1 MIHSAFT
8 HRGRFLGQAVMLL
21 GWLLAETASA
31 QMFGA
36 RPMGRPMAIRPQ
48 PGGGEFSGRDV
59 GSLTG
64 RERFL
69 RDNRSRNDFVG
80 GSQDALEGF
89 VGSQQAIGA
98 GRVRAATETLRPETD
113 DSAKINRP
121 LTPLPARGMY
131 HPRLELSESF
141 AAAGDRSDPDP
152 RGRWIPSGDPFQLTV
167 AQRLSRAAGSEI
179 VVLRRGEQ
187 AILRGTVADRQT
199 AERLERLI
207 SFEPEIYEVK
217 NELRVMAGD

>member
-1 MIHSAFT
+1 M
-8 HRGRFLGQAVMLL
+8 
-21 GWLLAETASA
+21 
-31 QMFGA
+31 
-36 RPMGRPMAIRPQ
+36 
-48 PGGGEFSGRDV
+48 
-59 GSLTG
+59 
-64 RERFL
+64 
-69 RDNRSRNDFVG
+69 
-80 GSQDALEGF
+80 
-89 VGSQQAIGA
+89 
-98 GRVRAATETLRPETD
+98 RAATETLRPETD